1 MEDASP
7 GNLARFL
14 RPSLNK
20 YIPPAGR
27 LTHTLRRS
35 LRRPLEEFYA
45 DTPSPPPAFLSGSAR
60 GCSRGRG
67 DGRRIGHDPRGG
79 RRWGA
84 REPTWRTQASVPV
97 PSPKDHG
104 CGACSSRLPPPRPR
118 QGPRIVRGVGGTDT
132 ADLLVSLA
140 GDGLRGRQGGRV
152 PGRRG
157 SLSGEDSTRRGQGEG
172 TPAPGTGDRTPP
184 SGSGSHRRLSAG
196 SARSSGSSGGGSGG
210 GGGGRD
216 WSTPDQAQGEER
228 RVRVGASSPGLAD
241 TSATRRLLRESAR
254 SFGSHGSRSR
264 RYDGSDSHPRGRGR
278 SHASGGPAHGSSH
291 GHRHGHSQSRSRS
304 RGHGHDQHD
313 RSGGRSGIAR
323 TSRTSNGVH
332 RTRSAGV
339 TRHGSAKDDA
349 SSISTI
355 DSRQSD
361 GAETLDSDRVGDVPR
376 GQGVGGHG
384 HHPPPSSR

>member
-45 DTPSPPPAFLSGSAR
+45 DTPSPPPAFLSASAR
-60 GCSRGRG
+60 GRSGGRG
-67 DGRRIGHDPRGG
+67 DGRSIGHDPRGG

-84 REPTWRTQASVPV
+84 QEPTWRTQASVPV

-104 CGACSSRLPPPRPR
+104 CGACCSRLPPPHPR

-140 GDGLRGRQGGRV
+140 GDGLRGRQG
-152 PGRRG
+152 
-157 SLSGEDSTRRGQGEG
+157 EDSMRRGQGEG
-172 TPAPGTGDRTPP
+172 TPTPGTGDRTPP

-196 SARSSGSSGGGSGG
+196 SGRSSGSSGGGSGG

-216 WSTPDQAQGEER
+216 WSTPDQARGEGR

-254 SFGSHGSRSR
+254 SFGSHGGRSHR
-264 RYDGSDSHPRGRGR
+264 DDGSDR
-278 SHASGGPAHGSSH
+278 SHASGGPAYGSSH
-291 GHRHGHSQSRSRS
+291 GYRHGHSQSRSRS
-304 RGHGHDQHD
+304 RGHSHDQHA

-323 TSRTSNGVH
+323 TSRTSKGVH

-339 TRHGSAKDDA
+339 TRHGAARDDA
-349 SSISTI
+349 SSISSI
-355 DSRQSD
+355 DSGQSD
-361 GAETLDSDRVGDVPR
+361 GVETLDSDRVGNAPR
-376 GQGVGGHG
+376 GQVFGGHG
-384 HHPPPSSR
+384 RHPPPSSR